1 MVLGCLEVRVQ
12 KSVIEVMARRARAEL
27 LEARIATSE
36 NATGTRRDRD
46 RQAVALSDVAPPEL
60 ASSTKSGATPRGS
73 TLGHHVNRSGR

>member
-1 MVLGCLEVRVQ
+1 MPRGTSPKTTVVDG
-12 KSVIEVMARRARAEL
+12 MTWRARAEL

-36 NATGTRRDRD
+36 NATGTRRDGD
-46 RQAVALSDVAPPEL
+46 RQAVALSNVAPPEL